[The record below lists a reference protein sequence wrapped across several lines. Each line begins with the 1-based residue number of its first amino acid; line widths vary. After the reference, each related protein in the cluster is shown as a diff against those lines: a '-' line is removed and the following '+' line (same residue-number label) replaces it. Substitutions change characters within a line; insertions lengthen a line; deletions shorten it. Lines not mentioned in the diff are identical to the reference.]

1 MTEHALAVQVER
13 RIYLIRREKVMLDY
27 DLAELYGVS
36 TRILNQ
42 AVKRNRDRFPEDF
55 MFRLSKS
62 EAGALRSQ
70 IVILEPL
77 PLTVS
82 AQDTAP
88 AEEVPGSWR
97 N

>member
-1 MTEHALAVQVER
+1 MTEHALAVQVEQ
-13 RIYLIRREKVMLDY
+13 RIYLIRREKVMLDH
-27 DLAELYGVS
+27 DLAELYGVP

-70 IVILEPL
+70 TVILDLFARPDRIPL
-77 PLTVS
+77 HRRRKRS
-82 AQDTAP
+82 F
-88 AEEVPGSWR
+88 R
-97 N
+97 

>member
-1 MTEHALAVQVER
+1 MKEDALAVQVER
-13 RIYLIRREKVMLDY
+13 RIYLIRREKVMLDH
-27 DLAELYGVS
+27 DLAELYGVP

-70 IVILEPL
+70 TVILDLFARPDRIPL
-77 PLTVS
+77 HRRRKRS
-82 AQDTAP
+82 F
-88 AEEVPGSWR
+88 R
-97 N
+97 

>member
-42 AVKRNRDRFPEDF
+42 AVKRNRDRFPKISCFD
-55 MFRLSKS
+55 L
-62 EAGALRSQ
+62 
-70 IVILEPL
+70 
-77 PLTVS
+77 VS
-82 AQDTAP
+82 RKR
-88 AEEVPGSWR
+88 EL
-97 N
+97 